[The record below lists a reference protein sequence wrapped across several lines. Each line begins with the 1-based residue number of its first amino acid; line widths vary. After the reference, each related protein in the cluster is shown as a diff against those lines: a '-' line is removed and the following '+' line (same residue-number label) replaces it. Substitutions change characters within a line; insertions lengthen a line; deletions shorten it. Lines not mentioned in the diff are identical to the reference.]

1 MSDNNER
8 ANSILDTNSD
18 ELRQQHEETSRA
30 ERVREW
36 ADRKASKNKKSGL
49 NFWFIVI
56 ASVVLAAIILLKG
69 ITTINQQLAFELA
82 VGEVDIIGVSD
93 GVYSGTY
100 DSGQLA
106 ATVDVAIQSGGI
118 HAIRLSSFTGIDK
131 ERANEVFEKIVAAQ
145 KINVKD
151 GDVGTQYTDKV
162 IQCAVYNAL
171 ASAAAQRDEALAE
184 ALLSGSDAPVVQESA
199 AL

>member
-1 MSDNNER
+1 MANNNDR
-8 ANSILDTNSD
+8 PNSILDTNSE
-18 ELRQQHEETSRA
+18 ELRQQREETGRA
-30 ERVREW
+30 EKVREW
-36 ADRKASKNKKSGL
+36 ADRKTTKKKNGL

-82 VGEVDIIGVSD
+82 VGEVDITGVSD

-106 ATVDVAIQSGGI
+106 ATVDVAIQSGSI

-131 ERANEVFEKIVAAQ
+131 ARANEVFEKIVAAQ
-145 KINVKD
+145 KIDIKD
-151 GDVGTQYTDKV
+151 DDVGTQYTDKV
-162 IQCAVYNAL
+162 VQCAVYNAL
-171 ASAAAQRDEALAE
+171 ADAAAKRDAAIAE
-184 ALLSGSDAPVVQESA
+184 ALQSGSDIPLPTESA
-199 AL
+199 AV